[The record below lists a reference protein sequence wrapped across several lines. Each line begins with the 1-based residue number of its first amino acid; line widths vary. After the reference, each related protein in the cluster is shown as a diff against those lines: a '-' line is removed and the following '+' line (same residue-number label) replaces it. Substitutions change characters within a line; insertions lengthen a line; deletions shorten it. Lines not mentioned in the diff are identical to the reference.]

1 MLAIMSNTC
10 NLLGSFGMGS
20 KSILSVVLGLAL
32 ILLALGLGITHPAW
46 TLFFG
51 ILGAL
56 FVACAPAIK

>member
-1 MLAIMSNTC
+1 MPNTC
-10 NLLGSFGMGS
+10 NLRRNYGMV
-20 KSILSVVLGLAL
+20 KSIISVVLGMAL

-46 TLFFG
+46 TLFFS

>member
-1 MLAIMSNTC
+1 
-10 NLLGSFGMGS
+10 MGS
-20 KSILSVVLGLAL
+20 KSIISVVLGLAL

>member
-1 MLAIMSNTC
+1 
-10 NLLGSFGMGS
+10 MGKS
-20 KSILSVVLGLAL
+20 GKSIVSVSLGLAL